1 MMRNI
6 LRIGSYMSLF
16 FLMQIVWSPVGLAE
30 KKTYKVAGDSVLPP
44 FSYTNE
50 NGTLTGIS
58 IDLMEQIADNSD
70 LDFNYIP
77 MSMQEAET
85 ALQEGKIDAIAGT
98 SYSLGKDRIF
108 DFSIPYF
115 TMSDS
120 LIIPKDSVGLIRGI
134 TDVREYHVALEDHTF
149 ALDTMLNMRN
159 TNLTLTTNQF
169 TALKALLNG
178 KADVFVG
185 NKWTAAFYLQYFNQ
199 DRNFIILDDVMN
211 TADYAIAVKDGNEE
225 LLSEINE
232 TLNTLQAKGEVNA
245 LVDEWIRPQ
254 RQAEIA
260 RLEYFVSLLLIGI
273 SIAALVVLIIYIINK
288 RLQKAV
294 SLQTSK
300 LTQLNEDL
308 QQQQQRTADS
318 NAFKEQILNNIDT
331 GIVTLDIE
339 LKITSC
345 NAQAL
350 EMLKLNN
357 ILSLDLQYSYLLE
370 QLLQHYNLE
379 HSEKEHSVSRM
390 LEVIQNGSKQV
401 IYYRMLEMFDS
412 QQQQT
417 GYLLSM
423 NDETEKKNLEQ
434 KLITQEKLHALG
446 QLVAGVAHEIR
457 NPLTSIKAFIDM
469 LPSKY
474 DRPKFREV
482 IIEHLPAEVNRL
494 NMIVTDLVDYARPRP
509 PNKQQYSA
517 NELTSL
523 LTFLQVTIDKKS
535 ITLEQSLNQNFVF
548 YIDPQQIRQVLL
560 NLLLNA
566 IDAVEDAKEKRIT
579 ISLETAEE
587 SMGKIIISDT
597 GKGMKPEELN
607 HIFEPFYTSK
617 EKGVGLG
624 LTLSYNLI
632 KENNG
637 DIQVSSQPNQGTV
650 FTVILPLYQKELLI
664 NEAKCTNY

>member
-1 MMRNI
+1 MGRYI
-6 LRIGSYMSLF
+6 AF
-16 FLMQIVWSPVGLAE
+16 FLLIQFIWSPEVSAE
-30 KKTYKVAGDSVLPP
+30 KKVYKVAGDTLLPP
-44 FSYTNE
+44 FSYTKE
-50 NGTLTGIS
+50 DGTLTGIS
-58 IDLMEQIADNSD
+58 IDLMEKIADNSD
-70 LDFNYIP
+70 LLFEYVP
-77 MSMQEAET
+77 MSIQEAEK
-85 ALQEGKIDAIAGT
+85 ALQKGTIDAIAGI
-98 SYSLGKDRIF
+98 SYSLEKDRMF

-120 LIIPKDSVGLIRGI
+120 LIIPKESMGSIHGI
-134 TDVREYHVALEDHTF
+134 TDVRKYHVVLEDKTF

-169 TALKALLNG
+169 TALKILMNR
-178 KADVFVG
+178 KAEVFVG

-199 DRNFIILDDVMN
+199 DRNFIILDEVMN
-211 TADYAIAVKDGNEE
+211 TSDYAIAVRDGNEA
-225 LLSEINE
+225 LLSSINE
-232 TLNTLQAKGEVNA
+232 TLNTLQAKGEVNE
-245 LVDEWIRPQ
+245 LVDNWIRPQ

-260 RLEYFVSLLLIGI
+260 RLEHFVALLLIGI
-273 SIAALVVLIIYIINK
+273 AIAALIVLIIYIINK

-294 SLQTSK
+294 REQTSK
-300 LTQLNEDL
+300 LTQLNQDL

-331 GIVTLDIE
+331 GIVTLDND

-350 EMLKLNN
+350 EMLKLNHV
-357 ILSLDLQYSYLLE
+357 ISLDLQYSYLLE
-370 QLLQHYNLE
+370 QILQHYNSE
-379 HSEKEHSVSRM
+379 HSETKKPVSRL
-390 LEVIQNGSKQV
+390 LEVVQSGNKQV
-401 IYYRMLEMFDS
+401 IYYCMLEMFDS
-412 QQQQT
+412 QQKQT

-469 LPSKY
+469 LPTKY

-509 PNKQQYSA
+509 PNKQEYSI
-517 NELTSL
+517 NELVSL
-523 LTFLQVTIDKKS
+523 LTFLQVTIDKNQ
-535 ITLEQSLNQNFVF
+535 IMLEQHLNYNLVF

-566 IDAVEDAKEKRIT
+566 IDAVEHAEEKRIT
-579 ISLETAEE
+579 ISVENADEG
-587 SMGKIIISDT
+587 MGKIIITDT
-597 GKGMKPEELN
+597 GKGMTPEELN

-637 DIQVSSQPNQGTV
+637 EIQVSSQLNKGTQ
-650 FTVILPLYQKELLI
+650 FTLTLPLYQKEL
-664 NEAKCTNY
+664 

>member
-6 LRIGSYMSLF
+6 LRISCYISF
-16 FLMQIVWSPVGLAE
+16 FLLIQIVWPPEGSAE

-50 NGTLTGIS
+50 NGKLTGIS
-58 IDLMEQIADNSD
+58 IDLMEQVSKNSN
-70 LDFNYIP
+70 LDFEYIP
-77 MSMQEAET
+77 MSIQEAEQ
-85 ALQEGKIDAIAGT
+85 ALQKGKIDAIAGT
-98 SYSLGKDRIF
+98 SYSLEKDRIF

-120 LIIPKDSVGLIRGI
+120 IIIPKESVGTIRGI
-134 TDVREYHVALEDHTF
+134 ADVRNYHVALEDGTF

-178 KADVFVG
+178 KAEVFVG

-211 TADYAIAVKDGNEE
+211 TADYAIAVKNGNEE
-225 LLSEINE
+225 LLSVINE
-232 TLNTLQAKGEVNA
+232 SLNTLQAKGEVNA

-273 SIAALVVLIIYIINK
+273 SFAALVVLIIYIINK

-294 SLQTSK
+294 SLQTGK

-308 QQQQQRTADS
+308 QQQQQRAADS

-331 GIVTLDIE
+331 GIVTLDID

-350 EMLKLNN
+350 EMLQLNN
-357 ILSLDLQYSYLLE
+357 ILPLDLQYSYLLE

-379 HSEKEHSVSRM
+379 HSEKEYSVSRV
-390 LEVIQNGSKQV
+390 LEVTQNGSKQV

-523 LTFLQVTIDKKS
+523 LTFLQVTIDKKR
-535 ITLEQSLNQNFVF
+535 ITLEQSLNHNLVF

-566 IDAVEDAKEKRIT
+566 IDAVEDAEEKRIT

-587 SMGKIIISDT
+587 GMGEIMISDT

-624 LTLSYNLI
+624 LTLSYNLV

-650 FTVILPLYQKELLI
+650 FTVKLPLCQKEL
-664 NEAKCTNY
+664 

>member
-6 LRIGSYMSLF
+6 LRIGCYMSLF

-98 SYSLGKDRIF
+98 SYSLEKDRIF

-225 LLSEINE
+225 LLSDINE

-357 ILSLDLQYSYLLE
+357 ILPLDLQYSYLLE

-587 SMGKIIISDT
+587 GMGKIIISDT